1 VANRYLL
8 MWLEAPLQ
16 SWGYDSKF
24 ARRDSLDFPT
34 KSGVLGLLCCAIGA
48 GGPQEQWLA
57 QWSNLDMQVD
67 AYMRTDWQGNPL
79 PRLPLLR
86 DFQMVGSS
94 YGDSPWEKLMV
105 PKMSDGGSPN
115 GSGTKVTHR
124 YYLQDMAFAVALEV
138 PAALEAD
145 LVEGLDSPVWP
156 FYLGRKCCVPS
167 ELINQGVYV
176 TASEAMRAGAAI
188 AADKKRALSF
198 SVVQAEAV
206 GELLTLNDV
215 PLAFGEHKHY
225 QVRQVT
231 VLKTS

>member
-1 VANRYLL
+1 MTNRYLL

-57 QWSNLDMQVD
+57 HWSNLDMQVD

-79 PRLPLLR
+79 SRLPLLR

-94 YGDSPWEKLMV
+94 YGDPPWEKLMV

-115 GSGTKVTHR
+115 GSGVKVTHR
-124 YYLQDMAFAVALEV
+124 YYVQDMAFAVALEV

-156 FYLGRKCCVPS
+156 LYLGRKCCVPS

-198 SVVQAEAV
+198 SVVQAEAE